1 MTPCAGSGARRARRI
16 HGAARRGL
24 EAMSREGAQGA
35 LAADL
40 PRAGALPPHPR
51 SRRGAGLQGGE
62 PLQPMPSVWRSCRV
76 KGAAR
81 RLRRSAAPTLDPA
94 STQKS
99 NKIKTLLLLCA
110 ERAPAAAAAMQ
121 AERWAKCGRACGR
134 AVGGRVS
141 GRPRAVHWPSTRSA
155 GPRRIVHGSALGRG
169 PHARGFYRAESPP
182 NPPPLRRV
190 RRE

>member
-99 NKIKTLLLLCA
+99 NKIKTFVVVVRGGGAC
-110 ERAPAAAAAMQ
+110 R
-121 AERWAKCGRACGR
+121 CGGNGGR
-134 AVGGRVS
+134 AVGEGWGGGWAGGGRARQRPS
-141 GRPRAVHWPSTRSA
+141 TGRPLAVHTVRRPPADRPRIGPWTR
-155 GPRRIVHGSALGRG
+155 P
-169 PHARGFYRAESPP
+169 ARARFLPCRVAAE
-182 NPPPLRRV
+182 PPPTT
-190 RRE
+190 